1 MKGHLFTF
9 VLGLT
14 IGITF
19 IEQFGPLATLN
30 VAEMK
35 SKKPGASDTTVT
47 LTGSSLAKPK
57 EVGATNGQ
65 LIGIDSPVN
74 APKGQGFEK
83 LSKRIDSSTYS
94 EKTRT
99 VSAEN
104 IERDL
109 GVPLLDPES
118 PEDFNSESSDENI
131 GRVFLDPEA
140 LEEMDSVAAVAS
152 SAAPLFDSETPEDG
166 NVGFGENIGDPY
178 LVPEAL
184 EAVDAEVAYTN
195 IGNVDLAP
203 EVLSSFTDLNS
214 LVARNVGDEMLSPN
228 DL

>member
-1 MKGHLFTF
+1 M
-9 VLGLT
+9 LGLT
-14 IGITF
+14 LGITF
-19 IEQFGPLATLN
+19 IEQFGPLSTLN
-30 VAEMK
+30 AAEMK
-35 SKKPGASDTTVT
+35 SKKPGASNTTVT

-57 EVGATNGQ
+57 EGGAINGQ
-65 LIGIDSPVN
+65 LIGIDSPLN

-83 LSKRIDSSTYS
+83 LSKSIDSSTYS
-94 EKTRT
+94 EKTGT
-99 VSAEN
+99 DLAEN

-109 GVPLLDPES
+109 GDPFLDPES

-131 GRVFLDPEA
+131 GRGFLDPES
-140 LEEMDSVAAVAS
+140 LEEMGSEAAVAI
-152 SAAPLFDSETPEDG
+152 SAAPLFDSETTEDD

-195 IGNVDLAP
+195 IGNVDLDP

-214 LVARNVGDEMLSPN
+214 LVSRNVGNEILSPN